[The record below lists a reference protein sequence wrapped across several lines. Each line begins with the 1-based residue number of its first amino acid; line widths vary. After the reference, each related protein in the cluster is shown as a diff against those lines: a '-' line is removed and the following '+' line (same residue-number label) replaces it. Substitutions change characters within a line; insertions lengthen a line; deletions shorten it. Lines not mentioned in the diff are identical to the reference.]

1 MSPPA
6 AYIVPSA
13 TMQTSPQAKTFPA
26 CSNLLSLC
34 PMTKVCGIFSEDFF
48 PPNSGGQ
55 QRATRPS
62 KTQSPATGPQ
72 TATLFLRLRDSN
84 IQWGHRVSVEIEIL
98 FVLLRESYDF

>member
-48 PPNSGGQ
+48 PPSSGGQ

-62 KTQSPATGPQ
+62 KTQSPATDPQ
-72 TATLFLRLRDSN
+72 TATLFLRPRDSAHPM
-84 IQWGHRVSVEIEIL
+84 GT
-98 FVLLRESYDF
+98 